1 MWNHRRLS
9 WIIISLCCVFIH
21 LTIAS
26 PIYVP
31 QFLPSSTGR
40 NIRHLPCVSRR
51 TGETGICMF
60 AFTCAKANGTH
71 LGTCIDRFYFGSCC
85 KIDEEPDVGPQ
96 DNSIDDGPPATS
108 RPFLTTHNPIESNDI
123 PPYFPRPKP
132 NDQSKPSGTYTT
144 VAATI
149 TQATQSTKSTSDTH
163 GGSTKIVTKKPTT
176 QSIETTTQSIRLSTF
191 QTVQNSSYE
200 KLTTF
205 SPSKNITKISTD
217 NTKYSSSTSIAS
229 TTSKLS
235 IGTTQKPTVPF
246 KLSTLS
252 TTTRPIVGTS
262 KPITKKP
269 LHTTLLHT
277 TTQTSIQRPIQ
288 TTTSKSIITTTEKIV
303 PSTRF
308 PPRNTTSVKPVT
320 QQFTKRPPT
329 VSTKRPLVT
338 STKRPT
344 VSTKKPTLP
353 TKKPTTSSNSSIG
366 SSHGTTTVA
375 STYLTFDKTKPTFT
389 TTESDL
395 LSSTEETLVTSVTE
409 TVGFVTRKPITIT
422 TEKPIYHKITTKPK
436 PTTSRPA
443 VTTTMIS
450 TLTTDKLGTSTTEKT
465 IFQTS
470 TSDSTPGITTKSKPT
485 ESPIKTTIKPIRIT
499 TSTTDSVASFI
510 SSSSS
515 TSSSP
520 TSKLPIV
527 NQTLEEVPQTTP
539 SSGFV
544 TWSSHSDETPTKATD
559 VLSTT
564 KKQDEI
570 TESEWTPITTPDGWV
585 MIQSPPTTVE
595 TSSENVESST
605 TKLESVTSTVSS
617 AVPVRSTT
625 EVTTT
630 TEQVTE
636 TSTILTTLSS
646 IATIAVDTET
656 PISIETLNMSDYKQG
671 YYKNFVI
678 HSNEFEH
685 VLVLQHGRRRDNDKP
700 PRKSF
705 QSSKLNDASACS
717 LRKENI
723 SGVENRG
730 WQSQYLWQVALAGEW
745 IEKKKEREETKI
757 CIFFSRFSR
766 YIDLQISLRQWKTST
781 YLHKCGAAL
790 LNENWAITAA
800 HCVENVS
807 PADLLLRIGEYDLA
821 NEEEPYGFQER
832 RVQIIASHPQFD
844 PRTFEYD
851 LALLRFYEP
860 LPTFQP
866 NVLPICLPDDD
877 ETYVGR
883 TAYVT
888 GWGRLYDEGP
898 LPSILQEVAVP
909 VINNTVCEAMYRNA
923 GYIEHIPHIFI
934 CAGWRNGGFDSC
946 EGDSGGPMV
955 IQRARDKRW
964 ILAGIISWG
973 IGCAVPNQPGVY
985 TRISEFREW
994 INQILQF

>member
-21 LTIAS
+21 ITIAS

-108 RPFLTTHNPIESNDI
+108 RPFVTTHNPIESNDI

-144 VAATI
+144 VATTI
-149 TQATQSTKSTSDTH
+149 TQATQSTKSTSHTH
-163 GGSTKIVTKKPTT
+163 GGSTKIVTKKPTIQT
-176 QSIETTTQSIRLSTF
+176 IETTTQSIRLSTF
-191 QTVQNSSYE
+191 QTVQNGSYE
-200 KLTTF
+200 KFTTT
-205 SPSKNITKISTD
+205 SAPSKNFTKISTES
-217 NTKYSSSTSIAS
+217 TKYSSNTSTTS

-235 IGTTQKPTVPF
+235 VGTTQKPTVPF
-246 KLSTLS
+246 KITTLS
-252 TTTRPIVGTS
+252 TTSRPIVGTS

-269 LHTTLLHT
+269 LHTTILHT

-288 TTTSKSIITTTEKIV
+288 TTTSKSIITTTQKTV

-344 VSTKKPTLP
+344 LSTKKPTLP
-353 TKKPTTSSNSSIG
+353 TKKPTTQSNSSIG

-375 STYLTFDKTKPTFT
+375 STYLTSNKTKPTFT
-389 TTESDL
+389 TTESNL
-395 LSSTEETLVTSVTE
+395 LSSTEETLVTLVTE
-409 TVGFVTRKPITIT
+409 TVSFVTRKPITIT

-436 PTTSRPA
+436 PTTSRPV
-443 VTTTMIS
+443 VTTIISTKPTKIS
-450 TLTTDKLGTSTTEKT
+450 TLTTDKLETSTTQKT
-465 IFQTS
+465 TFQTTTSNS
-470 TSDSTPGITTKSKPT
+470 TSEITKFKPT
-485 ESPIKTTIKPIRIT
+485 ESSIETTIKPIRIT
-499 TSTTDSVASFI
+499 TPTTVSVASFI
-510 SSSSS
+510 SSTSS
-515 TSSSP
+515 TASSQ
-520 TSKLPIV
+520 TSKVPIV

-539 SSGFV
+539 SSGLV

-564 KKQDEI
+564 KRHDEI

-595 TSSENVESST
+595 TSSENLGSST
-605 TKLESVTSTVSS
+605 IKLESLSSTVSS
-617 AVPVRSTT
+617 DVPVRSTT
-625 EVTTT
+625 EVPTT

-656 PISIETLNMSDYKQG
+656 PISIETLNMSDYKQ
-671 YYKNFVI
+671 VC
-678 HSNEFEH
+678 
-685 VLVLQHGRRRDNDKP
+685 GRRIFPESR
-700 PRKSF
+700 
-705 QSSKLNDASACS
+705 
-717 LRKENI
+717 I
-723 SGVENRG
+723 VGGNRSTFG
-730 WQSQYLWQVALAGEW
+730 KWPW
-745 IEKKKEREETKI
+745 
-757 CIFFSRFSR
+757 
-766 YIDLQISLRQWKTST
+766 QISLRQWKTST

-883 TAYVT
+883 TAFVT

-964 ILAGIISWG
+964 LLAGIISWG

>member
-1 MWNHRRLS
+1 MRQNDASHKLCISDSPTYIMIGISWQLAYRVFLIECFIMFLVEVVKNELMWSHRRLS
-9 WIIISLCCVFIH
+9 WIIISLCSVLIH
-21 LTIAS
+21 VTIAN

-51 TGETGICMF
+51 SGETGICMF

-96 DNSIDDGPPATS
+96 DNSIDDGPPAAS
-108 RPFLTTHNPIESNDI
+108 RPFITTHSPIESNDI

-132 NDQSKPSGTYTT
+132 NDQSKPSGTFTT
-144 VAATI
+144 VATTI
-149 TQATQSTKSTSDTH
+149 TQATQSTKSTLDPQI
-163 GGSTKIVTKKPTT
+163 GSTKIVTKKPTIQT
-176 QSIETTTQSIRLSTF
+176 IETTTQSIRLSTF

-200 KLTTF
+200 KFTTTVPF
-205 SPSKNITKISTD
+205 KNVTKISTE
-217 NTKYSSSTSIAS
+217 NTNYSSNMSNNSTIPN
-229 TTSKLS
+229 KLS
-235 IGTTQKPTVPF
+235 VGITTQKPTVPY
-246 KLSTLS
+246 KISTS
-252 TTTRPIVGTS
+252 VATKRPIVGTS
-262 KPITKKP
+262 KPTTKKP
-269 LHTTLLHT
+269 LHTS
-277 TTQTSIQRPIQ
+277 TQTTSTQTTSTQRPIQ
-288 TTTSKSIITTTEKIV
+288 TTTSKIIITTTQKIV

-320 QQFTKRPPT
+320 QQSTKRPSIG
-329 VSTKRPLVT
+329 STKRPLTT

-344 VSTKKPTLP
+344 LSTKKPTLP
-353 TKKPTTSSNSSIG
+353 TKKPTTVPANSSIG
-366 SSHGTTTVA
+366 SSHGTTATTTTTTTTA
-375 STYLTFDKTKPTFT
+375 SIYSTSNKVRPTFT
-389 TTESDL
+389 TIENNL
-395 LSSTEETLVTSVTE
+395 LSSTEEMKVTSATE
-409 TVGFVTRKPITIT
+409 TTDFVTRKPITIT
-422 TEKPIYHKITTKPK
+422 TTEKPIYHKITIKPK
-436 PTTSRPA
+436 PTISRPV
-443 VTTTMIS
+443 VTTVIS
-450 TLTTDKLGTSTTEKT
+450 TKPTKINTIITTDKPETSFTTEKT
-465 IFQTS
+465 IYQSSASNS
-470 TSDSTPGITTKSKPT
+470 TLDISKLKPT
-485 ESPIKTTIKPIRIT
+485 ESPTKTTIKPIRIT
-499 TSTTDSVASFI
+499 TPSSVSIDSFI

-515 TSSSP
+515 SVSTQSTTTTSSKIS
-520 TSKLPIV
+520 SI
-527 NQTLEEVPQTTP
+527 NQTFEKVPQTTP
-539 SSGFV
+539 SSGLV
-544 TWSSHSDETPTKATD
+544 TWSSHSDETPTKPSD

-564 KKQDEI
+564 KIHDGI
-570 TESEWTPITTPDGWV
+570 TENEWTPITTPDGWV
-585 MIQSPPTTVE
+585 MIQSPPTTAE
-595 TSSENVESST
+595 TSSGNPESST
-605 TKLESVTSTVSS
+605 IKLQSVSS
-617 AVPVRSTT
+617 TTSSSTTPVRSTT
-625 EVTTT
+625 ETTTT

-636 TSTILTTLSS
+636 TSTVLTTLSNL
-646 IATIAVDTET
+646 ATISVDTET
-656 PISIETLNMSDYKQG
+656 PISIETLNMSDYKQ
-671 YYKNFVI
+671 VC
-678 HSNEFEH
+678 
-685 VLVLQHGRRRDNDKP
+685 GRR
-700 PRKSF
+700 
-705 QSSKLNDASACS
+705 
-717 LRKENI
+717 
-723 SGVENRG
+723 
-730 WQSQYLWQVALAGEW
+730 
-745 IEKKKEREETKI
+745 
-757 CIFFSRFSR
+757 IFPESRIVGGSPSTFGKWPW
-766 YIDLQISLRQWKTST
+766 QISLRQWKTST

-807 PADLLLRIGEYDLA
+807 PADLLLRIGEHDLA

-866 NVLPICLPDDD
+866 NILPICLPDDD

-909 VINNTVCEAMYRNA
+909 VINNTICESMYRNA

>member
-9 WIIISLCCVFIH
+9 WIIISLCCVCIH

-108 RPFLTTHNPIESNDI
+108 RPFVTTHNPIESNDI

-144 VAATI
+144 VATTI
-149 TQATQSTKSTSDTH
+149 TQATQSIKSTSDTH

-176 QSIETTTQSIRLSTF
+176 ESMETTTQSIRLSTF

-200 KLTTF
+200 KFTT
-205 SPSKNITKISTD
+205 SAPSKNITKISTD
-217 NTKYSSSTSIAS
+217 STKYSSSTSVAS
-229 TTSKLS
+229 TISKLS

-246 KLSTLS
+246 KVSTLS
-252 TTTRPIVGTS
+252 TTIRPIVGTS

-269 LHTTLLHT
+269 LHTTVLHT
-277 TTQTSIQRPIQ
+277 TTQTTIQRPIQ

-344 VSTKKPTLP
+344 LSTKKPTLP
-353 TKKPTTSSNSSIG
+353 TKKPTAPSNSSIG
-366 SSHGTTTVA
+366 SSYGTTTVA
-375 STYLTFDKTKPTFT
+375 STYLTSNKTKPTFT
-389 TTESDL
+389 TTESNL

-422 TEKPIYHKITTKPK
+422 TEKPIYHKITTKPR
-436 PTTSRPA
+436 PTTFAP
-443 VTTTMIS
+443 VVTTMIS
-450 TLTTDKLGTSTTEKT
+450 TKPTKIGTLTTDRLEISTTEKT
-465 IFQTS
+465 IFQNS
-470 TSDSTPGITTKSKPT
+470 TSNSTPGITKSKPT
-485 ESPIKTTIKPIRIT
+485 ESPPKTTIKPMRIT
-499 TSTTDSVASFI
+499 TPTTVSVASLI
-510 SSSSS
+510 TSSSS
-515 TSSSP
+515 TASSP
-520 TSKLPIV
+520 TFKVPVV

-539 SSGFV
+539 SSGLV

-595 TSSENVESST
+595 TSSENPESTT
-605 TKLESVTSTVSS
+605 TKLDSVTSTLSS
-617 AVPVRSTT
+617 TLPVRSTT

-656 PISIETLNMSDYKQG
+656 PISIETLNMSDYKQ
-671 YYKNFVI
+671 VC
-678 HSNEFEH
+678 
-685 VLVLQHGRRRDNDKP
+685 GRRIFPESR
-700 PRKSF
+700 
-705 QSSKLNDASACS
+705 
-717 LRKENI
+717 I
-723 SGVENRG
+723 VGGNRSTFG
-730 WQSQYLWQVALAGEW
+730 KWPW
-745 IEKKKEREETKI
+745 
-757 CIFFSRFSR
+757 
-766 YIDLQISLRQWKTST
+766 QISLRQWKTST